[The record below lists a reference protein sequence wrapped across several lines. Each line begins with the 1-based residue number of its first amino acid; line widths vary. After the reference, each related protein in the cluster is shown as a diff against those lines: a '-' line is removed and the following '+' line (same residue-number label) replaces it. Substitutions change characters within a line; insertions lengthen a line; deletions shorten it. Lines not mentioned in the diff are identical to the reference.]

1 MDFSISARSS
11 PFSCPDAQPRGIPQ
25 HPGPRR
31 PWGNFPPPPGAT
43 PPTPAALSRHQQRI
57 LDPVDSPETQPEA
70 CWREVPG
77 PALSPG
83 SHPSF
88 HFPSAE
94 SQRGA
99 ATGQRS
105 HSCAPNPGLPPS
117 RWPSRRPPLQL
128 APQLPPTGE
137 VPPHPDRWYQ
147 GGDPFLTQGYW
158 RADTRGSPPVVTPRP
173 SLQGSDG
180 PRTPLKQRVRAGCHG
195 HPASQFPPTKES
207 SEMGKTLKHP
217 RSWHPPAGK
226 KYPTFIGPCSGDSGE
241 TEALGQVKTQPQG
254 PHLSSLGGGGISGG
268 HLKLGKGRRSP
279 PRLRPLHP
287 ISLPDPELT
296 DSLSIQHLGGHVDT
310 TPTPIRFLLEMA
322 LQTHEGVGACAKSP
336 P

>member
-31 PWGNFPPPPGAT
+31 PWGNFPPPPGST
-43 PPTPAALSRHQQRI
+43 PPTPATLSRHQQRI
-57 LDPVDSPETQPEA
+57 LDPVDSPETKPET

-117 RWPSRRPPLQL
+117 HWPSRRPPLQL

-137 VPPHPDRWYQ
+137 VPPHPDRWHQ

-158 RADTRGSPPVVTPRP
+158 WADTRGSPPVVTPRSSFQGP
-173 SLQGSDG
+173 SEAEGEGWVS
-180 PRTPLKQRVRAGCHG
+180 RTPRFPISTHQGKLGNGKDPEA
-195 HPASQFPPTKES
+195 PPILASS
-207 SEMGKTLKHP
+207 S
-217 RSWHPPAGK
+217 RK
-226 KYPTFIGPCSGDSGE
+226 KI
-241 TEALGQVKTQPQG
+241 
-254 PHLSSLGGGGISGG
+254 PHL
-268 HLKLGKGRRSP
+268 HRA
-279 PRLRPLHP
+279 
-287 ISLPDPELT
+287 
-296 DSLSIQHLGGHVDT
+296 
-310 TPTPIRFLLEMA
+310 LLW
-322 LQTHEGVGACAKSP
+322 
-336 P
+336 